1 MRTIKF
7 RGKDV
12 KTSHWVYGAYHE
24 HIDITTAAF
33 YKDAESRENHIK
45 EHTHYLIMKDAFSD
59 YCMPRNIQCFDV
71 TSETIGQFT
80 GLCDCHGKEIYEG
93 DLLVCDEVPKI
104 LSEVYWNC
112 SMSAFCFAVH
122 TITEGIDYGTTP
134 LGDVLNKFKSLHIVG
149 NIYDNPELLKG
160 GDK

>member
-7 RGKDV
+7 RGKT
-12 KTSHWVYGAYHE
+12 KQGEWVVGYYVGKSSLDEVAILSPTNVNY
-24 HIDITTAAF
+24 DIG
-33 YKDAESRENHIK
+33 YINDSECC
-45 EHTHYLIMKDAFSD
+45 
-59 YCMPRNIQCFDV
+59 YCIAD
-71 TSETIGQFT
+71 TIGQLT
-80 GLCDCHGKEIYEG
+80 SLYDCHGKEIYEG

-149 NIYDNPELLKG
+149 NIHDNHELLKG
-160 GDK
+160 GEK

>member
-7 RGKDV
+7 RARRKNGKWV
-12 KTSHWVYGAYHE
+12 VGNFINHFSTYFKTEERHSIFLPKPENDNGGYWVE
-24 HIDITTAAF
+24 DIDT
-33 YKDAESRENHIK
+33 
-45 EHTHYLIMKDAFSD
+45 
-59 YCMPRNIQCFDV
+59 
-71 TSETIGQFT
+71 ETVGQFT
-80 GLCDCHGKEIYEG
+80 GLYDCNGKEIYEG

-112 SMSAFCFAVH
+112 SMSEFCFAVH

-149 NIYDNPELLKG
+149 NIHDNPELLKG
-160 GDK
+160 DKK

>member
-1 MRTIKF
+1 MRIIKF
-7 RGKDV
+7 RAKDINGK
-12 KTSHWVYGAYHE
+12 WVYGSILINYYDRICDSIVYA
-24 HIDITTAAF
+24 DIEGTDI
-33 YKDAESRENHIK
+33 YDVGERRLESALVN
-45 EHTHYLIMKDAFSD
+45 YD
-59 YCMPRNIQCFDV
+59 
-71 TSETIGQFT
+71 TIGQFT
-80 GLCDCHGKEIYEG
+80 GLCDSNGKKIYEG
-93 DLLVCDEVPKI
+93 DLLECDEVPKI

-160 GDK
+160 GEK